1 MIKNQLKG
9 GLELNDIKGTI
20 AEYEE
25 LCLRLKDITYISSI
39 EKAYLSANI
48 SDLRKEIKEK
58 IEEGY
63 ARQERVKLMLRSI
76 GFTACNKAIFRM
88 NTDKVIKDWEQLEK
102 FEKHMLRLNAVP
114 NAHPELTPYNTVLK
128 GDRSPGIAL
137 EDYYAKYNLKQYG
150 KGEKRTR
157 LCTELIYSVS
167 PKFFYKPGTNVYDFN
182 IIEKWIKVTMN
193 YLEAQF
199 PDGQLVWAMVH
210 LSMKLHHIFTA

>member
-1 MIKNQLKG
+1 MGWK
-9 GLELNDIKGTI
+9 LNDVKGTI
-20 AEYEE
+20 AEYKE
-25 LCLRLKDITYISSI
+25 LCLKLRDTIYTGGI
-39 EKAYLSANI
+39 ERAYLCANI
-48 SDLRKEIKEK
+48 NDLRKEIREK

-76 GFTACNKAIFRM
+76 GFTTCNKAIFRM

-102 FEKHMLRLNAVP
+102 FEKHMLRLNSVP

-150 KGEKRTR
+150 KAEKRTR

-167 PKFFYKPGTNVYDFN
+167 PKFFCKSGTNEYDFN
-182 IIEKWIKVTMN
+182 IIEKWTKTTMN

-210 LSMKLHHIFTA
+210 L